1 MLYDS
6 TKTLLRTIVESL
18 ERTDEAA
25 WEDQIESARACVFE
39 MHQMNR
45 SLSLALR
52 PDGVNEEVPVPN
64 PRCQKLNRAIPHV
77 KSMMTAIRRRDKT
90 AALESGR
97 LALAQ
102 M

>member
-6 TKTLLRTIVESL
+6 TKILLVTIVHSL
-18 ERTDEAA
+18 ETTDEEA
-25 WEDQIESARACVFE
+25 WEDHIESARECVFE
-39 MHQMNR
+39 MHQMNHA
-45 SLSLALR
+45 LSMEVGTE
-52 PDGVNEEVPVPN
+52 GVNKRFPAAN
-64 PRCQKLNRAIPHV
+64 PHCQRLNRAMPHV

-90 AALESGR
+90 AALENAR

>member
-6 TKTLLRTIVESL
+6 TKILLVTIVQSL
-18 ERTDEAA
+18 ETTDEEA
-25 WEDQIESARACVFE
+25 WADQIELAQECVFE
-39 MHQMNR
+39 MHQMNH
-45 SLSLALR
+45 SLSM
-52 PDGVNEEVPVPN
+52 EVGTESANKKFPAAN
-64 PRCQKLNRAIPHV
+64 PHCHRLNRAMPHV
-77 KSMMTAIRRRDKT
+77 KSMMTAIRRRDKA

>member
-6 TKTLLRTIVESL
+6 TKILLRTLIQSL
-18 ERTDEAA
+18 EVADEGA
-25 WEDQIESARACVFE
+25 WEDRIESARECIFE

-45 SLSLALR
+45 ALSMELR
-52 PDGVNEEVPVPN
+52 SDAGSQRVPAAN
-64 PRCQKLNRAIPHV
+64 PHCQKIDRAMPHV
-77 KSMMTAIRRRDKT
+77 KSMMYAIRRRDKA